1 MKKTQTKAFANLV
14 GSIVFGTLGLWA
26 LVQTYSFQEAG
37 GATTYVQPAVF
48 PRIMSIGLL
57 IFSAALLIQSVWKL
71 LRMKPEDDMAQP
83 AESINFI
90 KDKGVLAGLAVI
102 ALCILFVVGFEP
114 LGYVLTAA
122 LVSAAIMLLIGKRN
136 ALQIILVSVLVPLVM
151 WLLFYKL
158 LAVNI
163 PMGVLQFLRD
173 LVDKI

>member
-57 IFSAALLIQSVWKL
+57 IFSVALLIQSVWKL

-102 ALCILFVVGFEP
+102 ALCILFVLGFEP

-122 LVSAAIMLLIGKRN
+122 LVSAAIMVLIGKRN
-136 ALQIILVSVLVPLVM
+136 PVQIILISILVPLVM

>member
-1 MKKTQTKAFANLV
+1 MKKTQSKAFANLV
-14 GSIVFGTLGLWA
+14 GSIVFGTIGLLA
-26 LVQTYSFQEAG
+26 LIKTFSFQEAG

-57 IFSAALLIQSVWKL
+57 IFSAALLVQSVWNL
-71 LRMKPEDDMAQP
+71 LKMKPEDDAAQP
-83 AESINFI
+83 AESINFV
-90 KDKGVLAGLAVI
+90 KDKGVLAGLVVI
-102 ALCILFVVGFEP
+102 ALCILFVLGFEP

-122 LVSAAIMLLIGKRN
+122 LVSAAIMVLIGKRN
-136 ALQIILVSVLVPLVM
+136 PVQIILISILVPLVM